1 MDDEAAPPT
10 LAEIRAAAERLAGRI
25 VRTPV
30 LDWDGPEIR
39 ARLAPGTRLNLKLEL
54 FQRTGSFKPRGALT
68 VMLGLRGDALARG
81 VTAVSAGNH
90 AIATAWAARELA
102 SHAKVVMFAAANP
115 ARVEKVR
122 RYGGEVVLVG
132 DVAEAFE
139 TAKRIEAE
147 EGRTF
152 VHPYEGP
159 RTALGT
165 ATLGLEWLEQ
175 APDLEAVVVPVG
187 GGGLLAGI
195 ACAAKQLHP
204 GCQVFGVEPVGA
216 DSMWRSFAA
225 GSPQKVERIATVAD
239 SLGAPYALP
248 YSFGLCRRYA
258 DEIVRI
264 EDRAMVDAMRLAF
277 DGLKLAL
284 EPAGA
289 AAMAALLGPLRERLA
304 GRRVGAILCGSNID
318 SAGFARLVEAG

>member
-1 MDDEAAPPT
+1 VSQNC
-10 LAEIRAAAERLAGRI
+10 G
-25 VRTPV
+25 PV
-30 LDWDGPEIR
+30 QFDHAGPEIG
-39 ARLAPGTRLNLKLEL
+39 ARLPPGTRLNLKLEL

-68 VMLGLRGDALARG
+68 VMLALRRDALARG

-90 AIATAWAARELA
+90 AIATAWAARELG

-187 GGGLLAGI
+187 GGGLLAGA
-195 ACAAKQLHP
+195 ACAVKQLRP
-204 GCQVFGVEPVGA
+204 DCRVFGVEPVGA

-225 GSPQKVERIATVAD
+225 GSPQRVEKIATIAD

-258 DEIVRI
+258 DEIVRS
-264 EDRAMVDAMRLAF
+264 EDPLMVDAMRLAF

-289 AAMAALLGPLRERLA
+289 AATAALMGPLRERLA

-318 SAGFARLVEAG
+318 PAGFARLVEAG